1 MSTPA
6 VISARV
12 EIAKAPRPETHVLDL
27 DLADIQWHDAA
38 GLGPDGLDRR
48 ALDLLEIARLV
59 WEVERYIPKRIS
71 SQRVRSVKVM
81 MSVREPSAWTPKSL
95 AALKAILRLLGN
107 AEWTFGFSERKKDSA
122 LDRLS
127 MDGAQPDH
135 VSTVA
140 LFSAGLDSTSGL
152 DWLVRNGTDAALAS
166 FYGSKAKQTQLAGQ
180 FEFKRHVQ
188 MGCTWANGRRRIG
201 GQFQYRSLLFLA
213 LGAMVARSYRAST
226 LLQFENGPLA
236 IAMPPAATYRM
247 TRHAHPMLQTLA
259 SELFSNLF
267 GEPLSVQNPF
277 LSLTKR
283 EAAIAMK
290 AHLGAEQF
298 EKTILDTET
307 CWNLASRQVL
317 GAIIKRIG
325 QPCGLCIPC
334 VVRRTAL
341 PGRDVTHAVDLTS
354 RKDPHFADADA
365 RIHVD
370 AYLAWARKLTAF
382 SYGPER
388 FAFEAPQ
395 IVREAVAHSVGKLTM
410 RAIFEIERRFAHELI
425 QTFPVP

>member
-1 MSTPA
+1 MKAPA
-6 VISARV
+6 AVSARV
-12 EIAKAPRPETHVLDL
+12 EIAKAPRPERNVLDL
-27 DLADIQWHDAA
+27 DLADIEWHDAA
-38 GLGPDGLDRR
+38 SLGPDGLDRR

-71 SQRVRSVKVM
+71 SQRVRSVEVR
-81 MSVREPSAWTPKSL
+81 MSVREPSAWTPSSL

-107 AEWTFGFSERKKDSA
+107 AEWTFGFSKRKKKTA
-122 LDRLS
+122 LDRLAI
-127 MDGAQPDH
+127 DTAQPDH

-140 LFSAGLDSTSGL
+140 LFSAGLESTSGL
-152 DWLVRNGTDAALAS
+152 DWLVRNRTDAALAS
-166 FYGSKAKQTQLAGQ
+166 FYGSKAKQTLLASE
-180 FEFKRHVQ
+180 FEFKQHVQ

-201 GQFQYRSLLFLA
+201 GQFQYRSFLFLA

-247 TRHAHPMLQTLA
+247 TRHAHPMLHTLA
-259 SELFSNLF
+259 SELFYSLF

-283 EAAIAMK
+283 EAAAAMK
-290 AHLGAEQF
+290 AHLGTKRF
-298 EKTILDTET
+298 EKTILGTET

-317 GAIIKRIG
+317 GAISKPVG

-341 PGRDVTHAVDLTS
+341 PKRDVAYAVDLTS
-354 RKDPHFADADA
+354 KEDPHFADADA

-370 AYLAWARKLTAF
+370 AYLAWAHKLTA
-382 SYGPER
+382 STYRPER

-395 IVREAVAHSVGKLTM
+395 IVREAVAHSDGKLTM
-410 RAIFEIERRFAHELI
+410 NAIFEIERRFAHELI